1 MLNQLGFENEMG
13 LRTKFLSRMWHI
25 TINYDM
31 VTLWHEVTTIM
42 GGHSGDG

>member
-13 LRTKFLSRMWHI
+13 LRTKFLSNI